1 MGVEILVPLGSF
13 VMIVAIVV
21 AVVWGGVQSR
31 KELNE
36 TLRRA
41 IDSGQ
46 PLPPEAISALQ
57 KPERSPGQDMRSGV
71 ILTALAVGFLACSLV
86 FGNGDFGDDGAGR
99 GFAIAAIIVGSI
111 GVGQLIAAWLRRESK
126 P

>member
-21 AVVWGGVQSR
+21 AVVWGNVQGR

-36 TLRRA
+36 TIRRA

-46 PLPPEAISALQ
+46 PLSPEALSALQ
-57 KPERSPGQDMRSGV
+57 KPERPASQDLRSGV
-71 ILTALAVGFLACSLV
+71 ILTALGIGFGLCSVV
-86 FGNGDFGDDGAGR
+86 FGEGDFGAGGSGQ
-99 GFAIAAIIVGSI
+99 GFAIAAIIVSSI
-111 GVGQLIAAWLRRESK
+111 GIGQLIAAWLRRERKS
-126 P
+126 